1 LDAEYIWHH
10 TRAFLFLAEQA
21 GEEAGFACRRC
32 CFLSFRHVMAM
43 TVTARTVVV
52 IIGAMVLVAPVIF
65 VVAIIIV
72 TFMVTV
78 ITVIA
83 VVIMIMPVAFMVIV
97 TGRLSLC

>member
-1 LDAEYIWHH
+1 MDPEDIWHH
-10 TRAFLFLAEQA
+10 TRVVLFLAEQA
-21 GEEAGFACRRC
+21 GEEAWFACRRC

-52 IIGAMVLVAPVIF
+52 IIEAPVIF

-78 ITVIA
+78 
-83 VVIMIMPVAFMVIV
+83 VIMIMPVAFMVIV
-97 TGRLSLC
+97 TGRLGLC

>member
-1 LDAEYIWHH
+1 MPRISGHH
-10 TRAFLFLAEQA
+10 TRVFLFLAEQA
-21 GEEAGFACRRC
+21 GEEAWFACQRC

-52 IIGAMVLVAPVIF
+52 IIVAPVTF
-65 VVAIIIV
+65 VVAMIIV

-78 ITVIA
+78 IA
-83 VVIMIMPVAFMVIV
+83 VVIMTMPVAFMVIV

>member
-1 LDAEYIWHH
+1 V
-10 TRAFLFLAEQA
+10 FLFLAEQA
-21 GEEAGFACRRC
+21 GEEAWFACRRC

-43 TVTARTVVV
+43 TVPPRTVVV
-52 IIGAMVLVAPVIF
+52 IIVPPVIF

-78 ITVIA
+78 IA
-83 VVIMIMPVAFMVIV
+83 VVNMIMPVAFMVIV

>member
-78 ITVIA
+78 IA